1 MGGIEA
7 LQFAGSQ
14 LSAVDCLWNVGKGLT
29 SVGPYV
35 CPITVGLSRGGHSV
49 PRTVYPVPLTYG
61 TGWRT
66 VFSLAVVVF
75 RQQFFP
81 GALIGSDAV
90 NCCLHFVTRPT
101 LSDPDRAAACLVS
114 RVEDSNPISRTQFG
128 IESEDQSST
137 QADVA
142 GLGFL
147 QEAVA
152 PGVYAPNCEPEVN
165 LGAQFPPAALASSR
179 NAAESSPASA

>member
-1 MGGIEA
+1 M
-7 LQFAGSQ
+7 
-14 LSAVDCLWNVGKGLT
+14 
-29 SVGPYV
+29 
-35 CPITVGLSRGGHSV
+35 
-49 PRTVYPVPLTYG
+49 PRIVYPVPLTYG
-61 TGWRT
+61 TGGLT

-101 LSDPDRAAACLVS
+101 LSDPEHAAACLVCGL
-114 RVEDSNPISRTQFG
+114 EDSNPIARTQFG

-152 PGVYAPNCEPEVN
+152 PGVYAPNSEPEVN
-165 LGAQFPPAALASSR
+165 LGAQFPPAAFALSR
-179 NAAESSPASA
+179 NAAESSPASP